1 MKNEWIREMAKSKG
15 ILLWQIADRL
25 GITDGNFSRRLRH
38 EMTQEEQERIRMIID
53 ELVEERQRHRR
64 VLKQS

>member
-1 MKNEWIREMAKSKG
+1 MAKSKG

-38 EMTQEEQERIRMIID
+38 ELTQEEQEKIKHLID
-53 ELVEERQRHRR
+53 ELAEERQ
-64 VLKQS
+64 

>member
-1 MKNEWIREMAKSKG
+1 LKNEWIREMAKSKG

-38 EMTQEEQERIRMIID
+38 EMTQEEQERIRVIIN
-53 ELVEERQRHRR
+53 ELAEEQE
-64 VLKQS
+64 

>member
-38 EMTQEEQERIRMIID
+38 EMTQEEQERIRVIIN
-53 ELVEERQRHRR
+53 ELAEEQE
-64 VLKQS
+64 

>member
-1 MKNEWIREMAKSKG
+1 MKNEWIREIAKSKG

-38 EMTQEEQERIRMIID
+38 EMTQEEQERIRVIID
-53 ELVEERQRHRR
+53 ELAEGQE
-64 VLKQS
+64 

>member
-38 EMTQEEQERIRMIID
+38 EMTQEEQERIRAIID
-53 ELVEERQRHRR
+53 ELAEERQ
-64 VLKQS
+64 

>member
-1 MKNEWIREMAKSKG
+1 LKNEWIREMAKSKG

-38 EMTQEEQERIRMIID
+38 EMTQEEQERIRVIID
-53 ELVEERQRHRR
+53 ELAEER
-64 VLKQS
+64 L

>member
-1 MKNEWIREMAKSKG
+1 MKNKWIREMAKSKG

-38 EMTQEEQERIRMIID
+38 ELTQEEQEKIKHLID
-53 ELVEERQRHRR
+53 ELAEERQ
-64 VLKQS
+64 

>member
-1 MKNEWIREMAKSKG
+1 MAKSKG

-38 EMTQEEQERIRMIID
+38 EMTQEEQESIRVIID
-53 ELVEERQRHRR
+53 ELAEGQE
-64 VLKQS
+64 